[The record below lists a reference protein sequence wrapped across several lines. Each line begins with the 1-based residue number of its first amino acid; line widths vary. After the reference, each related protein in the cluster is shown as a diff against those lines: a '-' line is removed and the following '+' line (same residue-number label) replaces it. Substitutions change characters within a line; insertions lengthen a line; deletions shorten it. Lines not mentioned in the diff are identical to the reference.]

1 MTRDGEVAAD
11 CADNPGQQEQCCY
24 SHLVLSP
31 AGEVPSSRGSIAVPM
46 CNFVGRRE
54 NFKLALADAANFLPV
69 QQLMVDNPA
78 SHQKRHSSRLYQC
91 FCLHNRGLLMSTAT
105 ASSIPNANRLL
116 AALPRAE
123 YERLMPYLER
133 VHLPRGRVLFE
144 AGDLIQHAHFPL
156 NGVVSLLGMTEAG
169 ETVEVAMVGDEGMLG
184 VSIIL
189 RAGVTIHRSMVHIPA
204 DALRIR
210 SEVLKMEFDREGKL
224 QDLLLRF
231 THAFIAQVSQSA
243 ICNRFHTVEA
253 RLGRWL
259 LVIYDRIRRETFYL
273 TQEFISHMLGT
284 PRTVVT
290 VAANKLQD
298 AGFIRY
304 RRGKITI
311 LDRQGLES
319 AACEC
324 YHVVTN
330 EISRF
335 VGA

>member
-1 MTRDGEVAAD
+1 M
-11 CADNPGQQEQCCY
+11 DN
-24 SHLVLSP
+24 HFH
-31 AGEVPSSRGSIAVPM
+31 IW
-46 CNFVGRRE
+46 
-54 NFKLALADAANFLPV
+54 
-69 QQLMVDNPA
+69 
-78 SHQKRHSSRLYQC
+78 KRHSSRLSV
-91 FCLHNRGLLMSTAT
+91 LSLVKLERLLMSTAT
-105 ASSIPNANRLL
+105 ALSVPTDNRLL
-116 AALPRAE
+116 AALPRAD
-123 YERLMPYLER
+123 YERLMPYLDR

-144 AGDLIQHAHFPL
+144 AGDLIRHAHFPL
-156 NGVVSLLGMTEAG
+156 NGVVSLLGMTEDG

-184 VSIIL
+184 VPIIL
-189 RAGVTIHRSMVHIPA
+189 RVGVTLHRSMVHIPA

-210 SEVLKMEFDREGKL
+210 SDLLQMEFNRNGKL

-243 ICNRFHTVEA
+243 ICNRFHTIEA
-253 RLGRWL
+253 RLSRWL
-259 LVIYDRIRRETFYL
+259 LVIYDRVRRETFYL

-298 AGFIRY
+298 AGFIHY

-324 YHVVTN
+324 YRVVTN
-330 EISRF
+330 EISHF
-335 VGA
+335 VTA

>member
-1 MTRDGEVAAD
+1 MPTPTAI
-11 CADNPGQQEQCCY
+11 
-24 SHLVLSP
+24 S
-31 AGEVPSSRGSIAVPM
+31 VPI
-46 CNFVGRRE
+46 E
-54 NFKLALADAANFLPV
+54 
-69 QQLMVDNPA
+69 
-78 SHQKRHSSRLYQC
+78 
-91 FCLHNRGLLMSTAT
+91 
-105 ASSIPNANRLL
+105 NRLL
-116 AALPRAE
+116 SALPRAE
-123 YERLMPYLER
+123 YERLIPHLER

-144 AGDLIQHAHFPL
+144 TGDLIRHAYFPL
-156 NGVVSLLGMTEAG
+156 DGVVSLLCATEDG
-169 ETVEVAMVGDEGMLG
+169 ETVEVAMVGNEGMLG
-184 VSIIL
+184 VPIIL
-189 RAGVTIHRSMVHIPA
+189 RVGITLHRSMVHIPA

-210 SEVLKMEFDREGKL
+210 SDVLKMEFNRNGLL

-231 THAFIAQVSQSA
+231 TYTLIAQVSQSA
-243 ICNRFHTVEA
+243 VCNRFHTVEA

-259 LVIYDRIRRETFYL
+259 LVIYDRVKNETFYL

-304 RRGKITI
+304 KRGKISI

-324 YHVVTN
+324 YGIVIN

-335 VGA
+335 MAA

>member
-1 MTRDGEVAAD
+1 
-11 CADNPGQQEQCCY
+11 
-24 SHLVLSP
+24 
-31 AGEVPSSRGSIAVPM
+31 
-46 CNFVGRRE
+46 
-54 NFKLALADAANFLPV
+54 
-69 QQLMVDNPA
+69 
-78 SHQKRHSSRLYQC
+78 
-91 FCLHNRGLLMSTAT
+91 MSTAT
-105 ASSIPNANRLL
+105 AFSVPTDNRLL
-116 AALPRAE
+116 AALPRPD

-144 AGDLIQHAHFPL
+144 AGDLIHHAHFPM
-156 NGVVSLLGMTEAG
+156 NGVISLLGMTENG
-169 ETVEVAMVGDEGMLG
+169 ETVEVAMVGTEGMLG
-184 VSIIL
+184 IPIVL
-189 RAGVTIHRSMVHIPA
+189 RVGITLYRSMVHIPA

-210 SEVLKMEFDREGKL
+210 SDVLQMEFNQNGKL

-231 THAFIAQVSQSA
+231 THSLLAQVSQSA
-243 ICNRFHTVEA
+243 ICNRFHTVDA

-259 LVIYDRIRRETFYL
+259 LVIDDRVRTGTFYL

-298 AGFIRY
+298 AGFIHY

-324 YHVVTN
+324 YRVVTN

-335 VGA
+335 VAA

>member
-1 MTRDGEVAAD
+1 M
-11 CADNPGQQEQCCY
+11 
-24 SHLVLSP
+24 S
-31 AGEVPSSRGSIAVPM
+31 SIASAFSVPT
-46 CNFVGRRE
+46 
-54 NFKLALADAANFLPV
+54 D
-69 QQLMVDNPA
+69 
-78 SHQKRHSSRLYQC
+78 
-91 FCLHNRGLLMSTAT
+91 
-105 ASSIPNANRLL
+105 NRLI
-116 AALPRAE
+116 AALPRVE
-123 YERLMPYLER
+123 LERLMPYLER
-133 VHLPRGRVLFE
+133 VHLPRGEVLFE
-144 AGDLIQHAHFPL
+144 AGELIRYAHFPL
-156 NGVVSLLGMTEAG
+156 NGVVSLLGMTEEG

-184 VSIIL
+184 VPIIL
-189 RAGVTIHRSMVHIPA
+189 RAGITPHRCMVHIPA

-210 SEVLKMEFDREGKL
+210 SEVLKLEFNRDGKL

-259 LVIYDRIRRETFYL
+259 LVIYDRVRRETFYL

-311 LDRQGLES
+311 RDREGLES

-324 YHVVTN
+324 YRV
-330 EISRF
+330 EISHF
-335 VGA
+335 VTA